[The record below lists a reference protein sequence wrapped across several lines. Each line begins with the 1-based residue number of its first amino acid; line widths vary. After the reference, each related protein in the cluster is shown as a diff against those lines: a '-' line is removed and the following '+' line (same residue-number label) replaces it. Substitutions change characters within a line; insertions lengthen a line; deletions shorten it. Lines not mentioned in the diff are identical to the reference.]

1 MKELTLNY
9 EAILTKIMKSING
22 MFKLIQPLRVT
33 LVLTLLSATLAI
45 NTNSTIKLDDSSAGH
60 INLTSNT

>member
-1 MKELTLNY
+1 
-9 EAILTKIMKSING
+9 MKSING